1 MSIPFE
7 QAYGL
12 LRPGGTLVFVAFP
25 ADNEIKIP
33 IFETVL
39 NGIAIIGSIVGTR
52 TDLRDVFELH
62 AAGKTTM
69 IRETRTLLLGPEPRG
84 GDQSVTRS
92 ASEHL
97 PPLETINESIDVEA
111 GRSGSCSSPSAGLLD
126 DGASR
131 AWPRV
136 RFPLSQ

>member
-7 QAYGL
+7 QAYGS

-25 ADNEIKIP
+25 ADNEVKIP

-92 ASEHL
+92 ASELL
-97 PPLETINESIDVEA
+97 PPLETINESMTSRRDA
-111 GRSGSCSSPSAGLLD
+111 SPL
-126 DGASR
+126 R
-131 AWPRV
+131 IVFQP
-136 RFPLSQ
+136 